1 MFVTSIEFIGY
12 ITIFLFSLVIHE
24 NVHAR
29 VAYYLGDS
37 TAKDMGRF
45 SFNPLK
51 HVTLAGIL
59 LPIGLHLI
67 NAPIFGFAKPVPY
80 NQSSFKNPRRDM
92 ILVGLAAPFAN
103 FILAV
108 IACLLCGIRL
118 SIFPEIYLLY
128 FDKICATIFKVNFLL
143 CVFNLLPIP
152 PLDGSIIY
160 MSTVIDKNPK
170 LAGKFEDYGRGILFS
185 VLIMM
190 PLIGNAY
197 GKDYDLIGIYI
208 RWCLDEFISIL
219 SSLAG

>member
-59 LPIGLHLI
+59 FPIGLYLI
-67 NAPIFGFAKPVPY
+67 KAPIFGFAKPVPY
-80 NQSSFKNPRRDM
+80 NQFLFKKPRRDM
-92 ILVGLAAPFAN
+92 ILVGLAAPFSN

-108 IACLLCGIRL
+108 IACLLWNRL
-118 SIFPEIYLLY
+118 SILPEAYLLY
-128 FDKICATIFKVNFLL
+128 FNKICATIFSVNFLL
-143 CVFNLLPIP
+143 CVFNLIPIP

-160 MSTVIDKNPK
+160 TSSVIDKNPK
-170 LAGKFEDYGRGILFS
+170 IAREFEDFGFGILFCLLIIMPS
-185 VLIMM
+185 IGTVL
-190 PLIGNAY
+190 
-197 GKDYDLIGIYI
+197 GKDYNILSMYI
-208 RWCLDEFISIL
+208 RWCLDGFDSLL
-219 SSLAG
+219 SYLAG

>member
-67 NAPIFGFAKPVPY
+67 NAPIFAFAKPVPY

-92 ILVGLAAPFAN
+92 ILVGLAAPFSN

-108 IACLLCGIRL
+108 IACLLCSIRL
-118 SIFPEIYLLY
+118 SILPEIYLLY
-128 FDKICATIFKVNFLL
+128 FDTICATIFKVNFLL

-170 LAGKFEDYGRGILFS
+170 LSRKFEDQGFGILFFL
-185 VLIMM
+185 LIIM
-190 PLIGNAY
+190 PLIGKAL
-197 GKDYDLIGIYI
+197 GKDYNLIGIYI
-208 RWCLDEFISIL
+208 RWCLDEFVSIL

>member
-12 ITIFLFSLVIHE
+12 IAIFLFSLVIHE

-108 IACLLCGIRL
+108 IACLLCSIRL
-118 SIFPEIYLLY
+118 SILPEIYLLY
-128 FDKICATIFKVNFLL
+128 FDTICATIFKVNFLL

-160 MSTVIDKNPK
+160 MSTVINKNPK
-170 LAGKFEDYGRGILFS
+170 LSRKFEDQGFGILFFL
-185 VLIMM
+185 LIIM
-190 PLIGNAY
+190 PLIGKAC
-197 GKDYDLIGIYI
+197 GKDYNIIGIYI
-208 RWCLDEFISIL
+208 RWCLDEFVSIL

>member
-12 ITIFLFSLVIHE
+12 IAIFLFSLVIHE

-51 HVTLAGIL
+51 YVTLAGIL
-59 LPIGLHLI
+59 LPIRLHLI

-92 ILVGLAAPFAN
+92 ILVGLAAPFSN

-108 IACLLCGIRL
+108 IACLLCNRL
-118 SIFPEIYLLY
+118 SILPETYLLY
-128 FDKICATIFKVNFLL
+128 FNKICATIFSVNFLL

-160 MSTVIDKNPK
+160 MSTV
-170 LAGKFEDYGRGILFS
+170 
-185 VLIMM
+185 
-190 PLIGNAY
+190 
-197 GKDYDLIGIYI
+197 
-208 RWCLDEFISIL
+208 
-219 SSLAG
+219 

>member
-1 MFVTSIEFIGY
+1 
-12 ITIFLFSLVIHE
+12 
-24 NVHAR
+24 
-29 VAYYLGDS
+29 
-37 TAKDMGRF
+37 MGRF

-92 ILVGLAAPFAN
+92 ILVGLAAPFSN

-108 IACLLCGIRL
+108 IACLLCSIRL
-118 SIFPEIYLLY
+118 SILPEIYLLY
-128 FDKICATIFKVNFLL
+128 FDTICATIFKVNFLL

-170 LAGKFEDYGRGILFS
+170 LSRKFEDQGFGILFFL
-185 VLIMM
+185 LIIM
-190 PLIGNAY
+190 PLIGKAL
-197 GKDYDLIGIYI
+197 GKDYNLIGIYI

>member
-12 ITIFLFSLVIHE
+12 INIFLFSLVIHE

-67 NAPIFGFAKPVPY
+67 NAPIFCFAKPVPY
-80 NQSSFKNPRRDM
+80 NQYSFKNPRRDM
-92 ILVGLAAPFAN
+92 ILVGLAAPFSN

-108 IACLLCGIRL
+108 IACLLCSIRL
-118 SIFPEIYLLY
+118 SILPEIYLLY
-128 FDKICATIFKVNFLL
+128 FDTICATIFKVNFLL

-170 LAGKFEDYGRGILFS
+170 LSQKFEDQGFGILFFL
-185 VLIMM
+185 LIIM
-190 PLIGNAY
+190 PLIGKAL
-197 GKDYDLIGIYI
+197 GKDYNLIGIYI